1 MVSSIRKEQAAKLG
15 AGERTLSIA
24 RVDLVRSGAQRVA
37 LAATG
42 IVAAVYLLIAVGVV
56 LIVTHNLTSNVD
68 TTLSQWLTSMAADRQ
83 TVTRGFPGPHGGPH
97 IGDAPVLWWVW
108 HPDANFSDSS
118 TEAQSVKLPV
128 PPTSIT
134 SAQTLSVS
142 GTPLRVEGGRVGDD
156 WAVVAQSMSSV
167 DQARSNLIQ
176 AELLI
181 GPVLLLVVFLGA
193 LAIGRRVAAP
203 IEQARRRQMDFTAN
217 ASHELRTPLAVIQAQ
232 TSPALSQPRDQEWY
246 LRAFTRVNQESQR
259 MRHLVDDLLWLA
271 RFEAMPRAGRTEPV
285 DVGVMAQQAVERFAA
300 VAEARQQRLSVRLT
314 GDSHVIAA
322 SPEWLDHLVGVLLD
336 NACKYTPEQGTVEVR
351 VAAEGNRIKL
361 AVDDSGPG
369 IPVDQRGQIFD
380 RFRRASDLPG
390 GSGLGLA
397 IADAVVTATNGRWEG
412 GSSAGGRRRQQGRDL
427 APVAGPPSR
436 HARGIVGN
444 DPAAR
449 SPRRLRPP
457 LGPPPEGEGVGRRA
471 SRFCKVLPGTI
482 NSWLR

>member
-42 IVAAVYLLIAVGVV
+42 IVAALYLLIAVGVV

-97 IGDAPVLWWVW
+97 IGDAPVLWWMW
-108 HPDANFSDSS
+108 HPDGNFSDSS

-134 SAQTLSVS
+134 SAQTISVS

-232 TSPALSQPRDQEWY
+232 TSLALSQPRDQDWY

-336 NACKYTPEQGTVEVR
+336 NACKYTPEQGTIEVR
-351 VAAEGNRIKL
+351 VTAEGNRIKL

-397 IADAVVTATNGRWEG
+397 IADAVVTATNGRWEV
-412 GSSAGGRRRQQGRDL
+412 GSSAAGGASMAVTWPRLL
-427 APVAGPPSR
+427 AR
-436 HARGIVGN
+436 
-444 DPAAR
+444 PAATR
-449 SPRRLRPP
+449 AASSETTPP
-457 LGPPPEGEGVGRRA
+457 LARLDA
-471 SRFCKVLPGTI
+471 
-482 NSWLR
+482 

>member
-1 MVSSIRKEQAAKLG
+1 M
-15 AGERTLSIA
+15 
-24 RVDLVRSGAQRVA
+24 
-37 LAATG
+37 
-42 IVAAVYLLIAVGVV
+42 
-56 LIVTHNLTSNVD
+56 
-68 TTLSQWLTSMAADRQ
+68 
-83 TVTRGFPGPHGGPH
+83 
-97 IGDAPVLWWVW
+97 W
-108 HPDANFSDSS
+108 HPDGNFSDSS
-118 TEAQSVKLPV
+118 VDAASVKLPL

-134 SAQTLSVS
+134 SPQTITVS
-142 GTPLRVEGGRVGDD
+142 GVPLRVEGGRVGDD

-181 GPVLLLVVFLGA
+181 GPVLLVVVFLGA

-232 TSPALSQPRDQEWY
+232 TSLALSQPRDQEWY
-246 LRAFTRVNQESQR
+246 QRAFTRVNQESMR

-285 DVGVMAQQAVERFAA
+285 DVGVMAQQAVERFGA
-300 VAEARQQRLSVRLT
+300 VAEARQQRLSVRLS

-336 NACKYTPEQGTVEVR
+336 NACKYTPERGTIEVR
-351 VAAEGNRIKL
+351 VAAEGKSIKL

-369 IPVDQRGQIFD
+369 IPADQRGQIFD

-397 IADAVVTATNGRWEG
+397 IADAVVSATNGRWEVG
-412 GSSAGGRRRQQGRDL
+412 ASAAGGASMAVIWPRML
-427 APVAGPPSR
+427 AR
-436 HARGIVGN
+436 
-444 DPAAR
+444 PAATR
-449 SPRRLRPP
+449 TSSETTPP
-457 LGPPPEGEGVGRRA
+457 LARLDA
-471 SRFCKVLPGTI
+471 
-482 NSWLR
+482 